1 VGYAQD
7 PLPGSAGPPPTL
19 ASLARGGNRLP
30 RSRGEGTDCFARE
43 GREHLASLL
52 GERTDCFA
60 REGREHLASLLGEGT
75 DCRGE
80 GTDCRAREGKKN
92 LPPGRLAPTLTAF
105 RLNS

>member
-30 RSRGEGTDCFARE
+30 RSRGEG
-43 GREHLASLL
+43 
-52 GERTDCFA
+52 TDCFA